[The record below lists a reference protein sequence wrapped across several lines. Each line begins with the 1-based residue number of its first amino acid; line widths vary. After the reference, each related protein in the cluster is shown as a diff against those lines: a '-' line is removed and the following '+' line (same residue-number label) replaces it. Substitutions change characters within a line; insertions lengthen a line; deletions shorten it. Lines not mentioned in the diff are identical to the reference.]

1 MNRKTAVVLFG
12 GQSSEHVVSCMSVVD
27 VINHMNREK
36 YDLLLIGITED
47 GHWIKTESAEDIE
60 SGRWREGKTN
70 AVISPD
76 ATKQCVILTEG
87 DRAEFVK
94 VDVVFPVLHGLF
106 GEDGT
111 VQGLLELARIP
122 YVGCGVLASAV
133 SMDKLYTKIVVDD
146 LGVRQA
152 AYVPVMRSD
161 LGDMEAVVG
170 RVEAKFTYPVFVKPS
185 NAGSSKGVARA
196 DSREELEAALYEAAK
211 HDRKILV
218 EEMIKGREI
227 ECAVF
232 GGGLVPVEASG
243 VGEILAAAEFYDFD
257 AKYYNS
263 DSRTVVNPELPGDA
277 ANTVREAAKAL
288 FDGGKHRLEG
298 REKEGVRALK
308 ELFAG
313 LLGVCALHALTGNG
327 GFLREKMRR
336 LFDRL
341 GDLRGQ
347 VAPRAEQTALA
358 AAAQFKNERIER
370 GNVFSQILGRFFHER
385 AHLFLFVSRVEHA
398 QAVCL
403 LVGGDLLRRFH
414 ALGEQRDQLIVDLVD
429 LFAIV
434 VQIHSFYLVSFLRA
448 SSAS

>member
-12 GQSSEHVVSCMSVVD
+12 GQSSEHVVSCMSVVN

-36 YDLLLIGITED
+36 YDLLLIGITEE
-47 GHWIKTESAEDIE
+47 GHWIKVESVEAIE
-60 SGRWREGKTN
+60 SGSWREGTVN

-87 DRAEFVK
+87 DRVEFVK
-94 VDVVFPVLHGLF
+94 ADVVFPVLHGLY

-161 LGDMEAVVG
+161 LNDMASV
-170 RVEAKFTYPVFVKPS
+170 
-185 NAGSSKGVARA
+185 N
-196 DSREELEAALYEAAK
+196 

-218 EEMIKGREI
+218 EEMIRGREI

-232 GGGLVPVEASG
+232 GGGLIPVEASG

-263 DSRTVVNPELPGDA
+263 DSRTVVNPDLPGDA
-277 ANTVREAAKAL
+277 VNQVREAAKAI
-288 FDGGKHRLEG
+288 FQAVDGYGLARVDFFVKDDGTVVFNEINTLPGFTAISMYPMLWEAAGVTKDQLVDRLTE
-298 REKEGVRALK
+298 
-308 ELFAG
+308 
-313 LLGVCALHALTGNG
+313 HA
-327 GFLREKMRR
+327 
-336 LFDRL
+336 FDRFRL
-341 GDLRGQ
+341 
-347 VAPRAEQTALA
+347 
-358 AAAQFKNERIER
+358 
-370 GNVFSQILGRFFHER
+370 
-385 AHLFLFVSRVEHA
+385 
-398 QAVCL
+398 
-403 LVGGDLLRRFH
+403 
-414 ALGEQRDQLIVDLVD
+414 
-429 LFAIV
+429 
-434 VQIHSFYLVSFLRA
+434 
-448 SSAS
+448 